1 MSTQMDKL
9 LAQQIKAQQK
19 LHKAAEDD
27 KRIKKQIADLQR
39 NERTHRLC
47 TRGAYLEKLLVEPEL
62 FTDEDVFAFLDYAL
76 NTPYAKTRLNSIL
89 EAKRKEAAEK
99 QAAEAA
105 KSEENGVGNPVE

>member
-1 MSTQMDKL
+1 MSAQMDKL
-9 LAQQIKAQQK
+9 LAQQVKAQQK
-19 LHKAAEDD
+19 LHKAEMDE
-27 KRIKKQIADLQR
+27 KKIKKQIADLER

-89 EAKRKEAAEK
+89 EVKRKEVAEK

-105 KSEENGVGNPVE
+105 QGEENEAGEPIE

>member
-9 LAQQIKAQQK
+9 LAQQAKAQQK
-19 LHKAAEDD
+19 LHKAEMDD
-27 KRIKKQIADLQR
+27 KKIKKQIADLQR

-89 EAKRKEAAEK
+89 ETKRKEAAEK

-105 KSEENGVGNPVE
+105 LAEKNDAGKPVE

>member
-47 TRGAYLEKLLVEPEL
+47 PRGAYLEKLLVEPEL

-105 KSEENGVGNPVE
+105 KAEENGVGNPVE

>member
-1 MSTQMDKL
+1 MSAQMDKL
-9 LAQQIKAQQK
+9 LAQQVKAQQK
-19 LHKAAEDD
+19 LHKAEMDE
-27 KRIKKQIADLQR
+27 KKIKKQIADLER

-89 EAKRKEAAEK
+89 EVKRKEAAEK
-99 QAAEAA
+99 QAVEAA
-105 KSEENGVGNPVE
+105 QGEENDAGEPIE

>member
-9 LAQQIKAQQK
+9 LAQQAKAQQK
-19 LHKAAEDD
+19 LHKAEMDD
-27 KRIKKQIADLQR
+27 KKIKKQIADLQR

-62 FTDEDVFAFLDYAL
+62 FTDEDVFAFLNYAL

-99 QAAEAA
+99 QAAEATKA
-105 KSEENGVGNPVE
+105 EGKDAGEPTE

>member
-1 MSTQMDKL
+1 MAS
-9 LAQQIKAQQK
+9 ISSW
-19 LHKAAEDD
+19 
-27 KRIKKQIADLQR
+27 IKKQIADLQR

-89 EAKRKEAAEK
+89 EAKRKKAVEK
-99 QAAEAA
+99 QAA
-105 KSEENGVGNPVE
+105 KVQGNDAGEPIE